1 MSDKTKFYKMTK
13 PIKFRKLRLVFMTIV
28 LWCKAQRERIL
39 YLFNYL
45 LYKMNILQRY
55 SYRDNVEQAYPH
67 PSPEST
73 MVTSKYFRAIV
84 GMGVTQETSIHQDYF
99 YRLKKDGTKKITYTV
114 IDEEK
119 HRLFLESYLFG
130 IELNIADSWRLA
142 DCMPIMKVYIGQ
154 AHNPIKNTM
163 DYKTVE
169 YDLTPLRSL
178 RIKDIIGDMKLEEL
192 TRPVYLYYYETSCR
206 RFAEKLNT
214 MSLADLTFNT
224 VITSRDVET
233 DLI

>member
-13 PIKFRKLRLVFMTIV
+13 PIKFRKIRLVFMTIV

-45 LYKMNILQRY
+45 LYKLNILQRY
-55 SYRDNVEQAYPH
+55 IYRDNVEKAYP
-67 PSPEST
+67 SPFPEDT
-73 MVTSKYFRAIV
+73 MVASKYFRAKV
-84 GMGVTQETSIHQDYF
+84 GMGVTEETTIHQDYF
-99 YRLKKDGTKKITYTV
+99 YRMKKDGTKKITYKV
-114 IDEEK
+114 VDEEK

-130 IELNIADSWRLA
+130 IELNIADHWRFA

-154 AHNPIKNTM
+154 APNPITNMM
-163 DYKTVE
+163 DYKTIE
-169 YDLTPLRSL
+169 YDLTPLRTL
-178 RIKDIIGDMKLEEL
+178 RIKDIIGDMKFEEL
-192 TRPVYLYYYETSCR
+192 TRPVYHYYYEITCR

-224 VITSRDVET
+224 VITSRYMK